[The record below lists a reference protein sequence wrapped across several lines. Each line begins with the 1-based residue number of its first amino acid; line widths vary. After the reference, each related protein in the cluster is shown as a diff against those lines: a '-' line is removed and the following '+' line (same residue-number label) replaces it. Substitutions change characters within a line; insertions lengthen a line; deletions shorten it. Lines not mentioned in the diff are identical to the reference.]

1 MASVANHLMV
11 PSPAAPSSK
20 CDPVELVPIAASMND
35 NYHKV
40 HGNVSNK
47 EVVWRNVAVSDGSTK
62 DFTDIIYQKAV
73 GEGIAKV
80 RSTVISLIMAMVSFS
95 FCLFNFGFT
104 VFVDC
109 YQ

>member
-11 PSPAAPSSK
+11 PSPPTASSSK
-20 CDPVELVPIAASMND
+20 CDSVELVPNAASMND
-35 NYHKV
+35 NYHRI

-47 EVVWRNVAVSDGSTK
+47 EVLWRNVAASK

-80 RSTVISLIMAMVSFS
+80 RSAVISLIMALVSFS
-95 FCLFNFGFT
+95 FCLF
-104 VFVDC
+104 
-109 YQ
+109 